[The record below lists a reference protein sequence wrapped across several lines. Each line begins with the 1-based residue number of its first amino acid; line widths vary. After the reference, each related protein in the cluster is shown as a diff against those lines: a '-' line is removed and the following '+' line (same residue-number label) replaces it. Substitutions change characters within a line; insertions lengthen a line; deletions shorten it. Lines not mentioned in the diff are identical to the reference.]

1 MDWFFFMKKSYE
13 IVFVKHFYFILLRQI
28 NTILK
33 YPEASGQHKNT
44 TKTFSLFM
52 NSTTLYEKELSF
64 QADRRKAAVEFIKI
78 ISDLWYDKSI
88 ELMLF
93 RNQLIDRNVSDIMNL
108 HEYAGEFVQKPIN
121 VFDTVE
127 IARAIENLDLPPS
140 RIDIGKLTYEYHLED
155 NKYHDSRA
163 FVIDKLKNAKNSK
176 DIKPKDVV
184 LYGFG
189 RIGRLLARE
198 MMSKIGKG
206 QQLRLRAIVTRD
218 KNDAVSL
225 EKRASLLRY
234 DSIHGDFEGSVQADV
249 ANNALI
255 INGTTVH
262 IITANAPEE
271 IDYTKYGIENALL
284 IDNTGAFTTEE
295 ALKRH
300 LVSKGVD
307 KVLLTAPGKGVPNI
321 VYGVNHNEYNPDE
334 VAIFSAASCTT
345 NAITPILKAVEDTLG
360 VVKGHLETIHAY
372 TNDQNLVDNMHKKY
386 RRGRAAALNMVIT
399 ETGAGSAV
407 AKALPSLTG
416 KLTSNAIRVPVPNG
430 SLVVL
435 NLEVSKETSL
445 ENINAIMRSYALE
458 GELVEQI
465 KYSLNNELVSSD
477 IVGTSAPSI
486 YDSNATIVSGD
497 GKNIVL
503 YVWYDNEYGYSH
515 QVIRLAKYI
524 AKVRRFTY
532 Y

>member
-1 MDWFFFMKKSYE
+1 MSN
-13 IVFVKHFYFILLRQI
+13 I
-28 NTILK
+28 
-33 YPEASGQHKNT
+33 S
-44 TKTFSLFM
+44 
-52 NSTTLYEKELSF
+52 LYEKELAF
-64 QADRRKAAVEFIKI
+64 QADRRKAGVEFIKI

-88 ELMLF
+88 ELVLF
-93 RNQLIDRNVSDIMNL
+93 RNQLIDKNVSEIINL
-108 HEYAGEFVQKPIN
+108 HEYAGAFVGKPIN
-121 VFDTVE
+121 VFDSVE
-127 IARAIENLDLPPS
+127 IASAIVDLDLPPS

-155 NKYHDSRA
+155 DKYNDAKA
-163 FVIDKLKNAKNSK
+163 FVIDKLKNAKNFQE
-176 DIKPKDVV
+176 IKPKDVV

-218 KNDAVSL
+218 KNDAVLL

-234 DSIHGDFEGSVQADV
+234 DSVHGDFNGSVIADPE
-249 ANNALI
+249 NNALL

-262 IITANAPEE
+262 IITANTPEE
-271 IDYTKYGIENALL
+271 IDYTAYGIEDALV

-300 LVSKGVD
+300 LTSKGAD

-321 VYGVNHNEYNPDE
+321 VYGVNHEDYNPDE
-334 VAIFSAASCTT
+334 VNIFSAASCTT
-345 NAITPILKAVEDTLG
+345 NAITPVLKAVEDTLG

-407 AKALPSLTG
+407 AKALPALAG

-435 NLEVSKETSL
+435 NLEVGKNTSV
-445 ENINAIMRSYALE
+445 EEVNNIMKKYALE
-458 GELVEQI
+458 GDLVEQI

-477 IVGTSAPSI
+477 IVGTSAPAI
-486 YDSNATIVSGD
+486 FDSNATIVSGD
-497 GKNIVL
+497 GKNIVM

-524 AKVRRFTY
+524 AKVRRYSY

>member
-1 MDWFFFMKKSYE
+1 MS
-13 IVFVKHFYFILLRQI
+13 
-28 NTILK
+28 
-33 YPEASGQHKNT
+33 NT
-44 TKTFSLFM
+44 TV
-52 NSTTLYEKELSF
+52 YEKEIAF
-64 QADRRKAAVEFIKI
+64 QADRRRAGVELIKI

-88 ELMLF
+88 EMVLF
-93 RNQLIDRNVSDIMNL
+93 RNQLIDRNVSDIINL
-108 HEYAGEFVQKPIN
+108 HEYAGEFVGKPIS
-121 VFDTVE
+121 VFDSVE
-127 IARAIENLDLPPS
+127 IAKAILSLDLPPAKL
-140 RIDIGKLTYEYHLED
+140 DIGKLTYEFHLEE
-155 NKYHDSRA
+155 NKYNNAKA
-163 FVIDKLKNAKNSK
+163 FVIDKLKLAKDFKNN
-176 DIKPKDVV
+176 KPKDVV

-198 MMSKIGKG
+198 LMSKMGKG
-206 QQLRLRAIVTRD
+206 NQLRLRAIVTRD
-218 KNDAVSL
+218 KNDATSL

-234 DSIHGDFEGSVQADV
+234 DSIHGDFQGSVVADIK
-249 ANNALI
+249 NNALI

-262 IITANAPEE
+262 IITANQPED
-271 IDYTKYGIENALL
+271 IDYTTFGIENALV
-284 IDNTGAFTTEE
+284 IDNTGAFTTQE
-295 ALKRH
+295 ALARH
-300 LVSKGVD
+300 LTSKGVD

-321 VYGVNHNEYNPDE
+321 VHGVNQNEYNPDE
-334 VAIFSAASCTT
+334 VNIFSAASCTT
-345 NAITPILKAVEDTLG
+345 NAITPILKAIEDTLG

-407 AKALPSLTG
+407 AKALPSLAG

-435 NLEVSKETSL
+435 NLEVNKNTSV
-445 ENINAIMRSYALE
+445 EAVNNIMKKYALE

-477 IVGTSAPSI
+477 IVGTSAPAI
-486 YDSNATIVSGD
+486 FDSNATIVSAD
-497 GKNIVL
+497 GQNIVL

-524 AKVRRFTY
+524 AKVRRYTY

>member
-1 MDWFFFMKKSYE
+1 
-13 IVFVKHFYFILLRQI
+13 
-28 NTILK
+28 
-33 YPEASGQHKNT
+33 
-44 TKTFSLFM
+44 M
-52 NSTTLYEKELSF
+52 NNNTLYEKEISF
-64 QADRRKAAVEFIKI
+64 QADRRKAGVEFIKM

-88 ELMLF
+88 ELILF
-93 RNQLIDRNVSDIMNL
+93 RNQLINRNVSDIINL

-121 VFDTVE
+121 VFDSVE
-127 IARAIENLDLPPS
+127 IARAILNLDLPPS

-155 NKYHDSRA
+155 NKYHDARA
-163 FVIDKLKNAKNSK
+163 FVIDKLKNAKSSK
-176 DIKPKDVV
+176 NIKPKDVV

-218 KNDAVSL
+218 KNDASTL

-234 DSIHGDFEGSVQADV
+234 DSIHGDFEGSVTADIE
-249 ANNALI
+249 NNALI

-271 IDYTKYGIENALL
+271 IDYTTYGIENALV
-284 IDNTGAFTTEE
+284 IDNTGAFTTKE
-295 ALKRH
+295 ALQRH
-300 LVSKGVD
+300 LVSKGVE

-321 VYGVNHNEYNPDE
+321 VYGVNHDEFNPDE

-345 NAITPILKAVEDTLG
+345 NAITPILKVVEDSLG

-407 AKALPSLTG
+407 AKALPSLAG

-435 NLEVSKETSL
+435 NLEVSKTTSID
-445 ENINAIMRSYALE
+445 EINAIMKQYALE

-477 IVGTSAPSI
+477 IVGTSAPAI
-486 YDSNATIVSGD
+486 YDSNATIVSAD

-524 AKVRRFTY
+524 AKVRRYTY

>member
-1 MDWFFFMKKSYE
+1 MD
-13 IVFVKHFYFILLRQI
+13 
-28 NTILK
+28 NTI
-33 YPEASGQHKNT
+33 
-44 TKTFSLFM
+44 
-52 NSTTLYEKELSF
+52 LYEKEIAF
-64 QADRRKAAVEFIKI
+64 QADRRKAGVEFIKI

-88 ELMLF
+88 ELVLF
-93 RNQLIDRNVSDIMNL
+93 RNQLIDKNVSEIINL
-108 HEYAGEFVQKPIN
+108 HEYAGAFVEKPIN
-121 VFDTVE
+121 VFDSVE
-127 IARAIENLDLPPS
+127 IASAIVDLDLPPS

-155 NKYHDSRA
+155 DKYNDAKA
-163 FVIDKLKNAKNSK
+163 FVIDKLKNAKNFQE
-176 DIKPKDVV
+176 IKPKDVV

-218 KNDAVSL
+218 KNDANLL

-234 DSIHGDFEGSVQADV
+234 DSVHGDFQGSVIADPE
-249 ANNALI
+249 NNALL

-262 IITANAPEE
+262 IITANSPEE
-271 IDYTKYGIENALL
+271 IDYTAYGIEDALV

-300 LVSKGVD
+300 LTSKGAS

-321 VYGVNHNEYNPDE
+321 VYGVNHEEYNPDE

-345 NAITPILKAVEDTLG
+345 NAITPVLKAVEDTLQ
-360 VVKGHLETIHAY
+360 VIKGHLETIHAY

-407 AKALPSLTG
+407 AKALPSLAG

-435 NLEVSKETSL
+435 NLEVGTATSI
-445 ENINAIMRSYALE
+445 EEVNNIMKKYALE

-477 IVGTSAPSI
+477 IVGTSAPAI
-486 YDSNATIVSGD
+486 FDSNATIVSGD

-503 YVWYDNEYGYSH
+503 YVWYDNEFGYSH

-524 AKVRRFTY
+524 AKVRRYSY

>member
-1 MDWFFFMKKSYE
+1 MGNFALNLKFNVLITLLIFIMD
-13 IVFVKHFYFILLRQI
+13 
-28 NTILK
+28 N
-33 YPEASGQHKNT
+33 
-44 TKTFSLFM
+44 
-52 NSTTLYEKELSF
+52 TTLYEKEVSF
-64 QADRRKAAVEFIKI
+64 QTDRLRAGVEFIKI

-88 ELMLF
+88 EMVLF
-93 RNQLIDRNVSDIMNL
+93 RNQLIDRNVSEIINL
-108 HEYAGEFVQKPIN
+108 HEYAGKFVGKPISI
-121 VFDTVE
+121 FDSVE
-127 IARAIENLDLPPS
+127 IAKAILTLNLPPS
-140 RIDIGKLTYEYHLED
+140 KLDIGKLTYEFHLE
-155 NKYHDSRA
+155 NEKYKNAKS
-163 FVIDKLKNAKNSK
+163 FVIDKLKDSKNSEE
-176 DIKPKDVV
+176 IQHKDVV

-198 MMSKIGKG
+198 LVSKTGKG
-206 QQLRLRAIVTRD
+206 DQLRLRAIVTRD
-218 KNDAVSL
+218 KNDPISL

-234 DSIHGDFEGSVQADV
+234 DSVHGDFQGSVIADSV
-249 ANNALI
+249 NNALI

-262 IITANAPEE
+262 VITANAPEE
-271 IDYTKYGIENALL
+271 IDYTFFGIDNALV
-284 IDNTGAFTTEE
+284 IDNTGAFTTLE

-334 VAIFSAASCTT
+334 THIYSAASCTT

-399 ETGAGSAV
+399 ETGAGTAV
-407 AKALPSLTG
+407 AKAVPSLEG

-435 NLEVSKETSL
+435 NLEVAKETSID
-445 ENINAIMRSYALE
+445 NINAIMKKYALE

-486 YDSNATIVSGD
+486 YDSNATIVSRD

-503 YVWYDNEYGYSH
+503 YIWYDNEYGYSH

>member
-1 MDWFFFMKKSYE
+1 MS
-13 IVFVKHFYFILLRQI
+13 
-28 NTILK
+28 NT
-33 YPEASGQHKNT
+33 Q
-44 TKTFSLFM
+44 
-52 NSTTLYEKELSF
+52 LYEKEIAK
-64 QADRRKAAVEFIKI
+64 QADRRRACVELIKI
-78 ISDLWYDKSI
+78 ISDLWYDKST
-88 ELMLF
+88 EMVLF
-93 RNQLIDRNVSDIMNL
+93 RNQLINRNVSDIINL
-108 HEYAGEFVQKPIN
+108 HEYAGEFVGKPISI
-121 VFDTVE
+121 FDSVE
-127 IARAIENLDLPPS
+127 IAKAILSSDLPPS
-140 RIDIGKLTYEYHLED
+140 KLDLGKLTYEFSTGNYSD
-155 NKYHDSRA
+155 ARR
-163 FVIDKLKNAKNSK
+163 FVLDKLSDAKDFKNNQ
-176 DIKPKDVV
+176 PKDVV

-198 MMSKIGKG
+198 LMSKAGKG
-206 QQLRLRAIVTRD
+206 TQLRLRAIVTRD

-234 DSIHGDFEGSVQADV
+234 DSIHGDFEGSVVADV
-249 ANNALI
+249 ENQALI

-262 IITANAPEE
+262 VITANAPED
-271 IDYTKYGIENALL
+271 IDYTKYGFDNALV
-284 IDNTGAFTTEE
+284 IDNTGAFTTKE
-295 ALKRH
+295 ALERH
-300 LVSKGVD
+300 LTSKGVD

-321 VYGVNHNEYNPDE
+321 VHGVNQNEYNPDE
-334 VAIFSAASCTT
+334 VKIFSAASCTT

-407 AKALPSLTG
+407 AKALPSLAG

-435 NLEVSKETSL
+435 NLEVGKTTSA
-445 ENINAIMRSYALE
+445 EEVNAIMKKYALE
-458 GELVEQI
+458 GDLVEQI

-477 IVGTSAPSI
+477 IVGTSAPAI
-486 YDSNATIVSGD
+486 FDSNATIVSAD

-524 AKVRRFTY
+524 AKVRRYTY